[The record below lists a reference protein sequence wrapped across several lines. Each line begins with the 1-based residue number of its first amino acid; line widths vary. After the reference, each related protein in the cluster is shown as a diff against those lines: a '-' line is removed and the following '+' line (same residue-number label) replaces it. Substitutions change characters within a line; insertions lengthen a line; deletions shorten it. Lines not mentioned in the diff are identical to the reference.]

1 VAKLALG
8 WQESAMEGESPS
20 SSSTGSDASS
30 EDVLARILD
39 VARVEVR
46 GKAGSA
52 LQDAYSDALD
62 MLASLDVTSDVDDDD
77 DDDIEQDGD
86 DVHRETASQE
96 SICSDASSEDVE
108 RIAYAKLSNA
118 TVAEHVSGV
127 GKRGVVVQP
136 PQTIAK
142 ALAKTRPTTS
152 SPAASSATPSRWVE
166 GRWIEGH
173 LVRGQRGGKRVLWQN
188 AKHHAF

>member
-46 GKAGSA
+46 VS
-52 LQDAYSDALD
+52 
-62 MLASLDVTSDVDDDD
+62 MWHVTSDVDDD